1 MRDEMVDRR
10 NWLDNRRFLDL
21 VGVTN
26 MIPGPTST
34 ELAMHIGHDRAGWR
48 GLFAAGLGFILP
60 ASLVV
65 LVLAWGYERFG
76 RSAIGESL
84 LQGIKPVVVVVV
96 AAALLKLLR
105 AAVRGWLTG
114 LVAAAATAAYL
125 LGVNELLIL
134 GLGATL
140 VIAQRLAV
148 ATGMLLLSGDVFAL
162 LGPGAEPAPELGRLA
177 LVFLKAGA
185 LLYGSGYVLA
195 AFLHNDLV
203 IEWGVMTEATLLDAI
218 AIGQMTPG
226 PLFTTA
232 TFIGYYLGGL
242 PGAII
247 ATLAIFLPSF
257 ILVGSIARLG
267 SLMRQRPA
275 AAAFLDGVN
284 AASLGLMAG
293 VTWQLADDGINDPV
307 TFVLAAATVVALW
320 KTKLNPALLIIAGGL
335 IGVIAGLMRV

>member
-10 NWLDNRRFLDL
+10 QWLDNRRFLDL

-26 MIPGPTST
+26 LIPGPTST
-34 ELAMHIGHDRAGWR
+34 ELAMHVGHDRAGWR
-48 GLFAAGLGFILP
+48 GLIAAGLGFILP

-65 LVLAWGYERFG
+65 LGLAWAYERYG
-76 RSAIGESL
+76 RSSIGGSL
-84 LQGIKPVVVVVV
+84 LGGIKPVVVVVV
-96 AAALLKLLR
+96 AAALVKLLR
-105 AAVRGWLTG
+105 FAVKGWLTG
-114 LVAAAATAAYL
+114 LVAAAAATAYL
-125 LGVNELLIL
+125 FGVNELLIL
-134 GLGATL
+134 GVGATL
-140 VIAQRLAV
+140 VIAMRLAV
-148 ATGMLLLSGDVFAL
+148 GTGMLLFSDVVAL
-162 LGPGAEPAPELGRLA
+162 LGPGSESGSELGRLA

-232 TFIGYYLGGL
+232 TFIGYHLGGL
-242 PGAII
+242 PGAVI

-267 SLMRQRPA
+267 SLMRERPA

-307 TFVLAAATVVALW
+307 TVLLAAATAVALW
-320 KTKLNPALLIIAGGL
+320 KTKLNPALLIFAGGL
-335 IGVIAGLMRV
+335 IGVIVGLLRA